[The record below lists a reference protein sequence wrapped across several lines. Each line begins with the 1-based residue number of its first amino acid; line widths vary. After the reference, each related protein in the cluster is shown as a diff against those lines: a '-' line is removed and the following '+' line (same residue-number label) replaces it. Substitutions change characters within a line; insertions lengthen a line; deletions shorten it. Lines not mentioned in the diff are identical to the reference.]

1 MTITETAVKYLIT
14 QKRIFVYRHNWRV
27 RVLILV
33 SENRRIVHAHKV
45 TNVALQC
52 VAISIRLSNVGCE
65 VFVTHLEIVA
75 VSLPNISPSSLFE
88 TMRSAITT
96 LIRFNG
102 LLSIYIIYIKLL
114 VQKYDFL
121 LEKPLISARIYH
133 FPCKIID
140 FLINFHYFLVY
151 LHVISMT
158 IPKISWQNWMRLTN

>member
-1 MTITETAVKYLIT
+1 MTITEKAVKYLIT
-14 QKRIFVYRHNWRV
+14 QKRIFVYRHNR
-27 RVLILV
+27 RERDLILV

-65 VFVTHLEIVA
+65 VFVTHLEIVG

-96 LIRFNG
+96 FIRFNG
-102 LLSIYIIYIKLL
+102 LLSIYIICLYKIIGAKIR
-114 VQKYDFL
+114 FFIG
-121 LEKPLISARIYH
+121 EPLISARISH

-140 FLINFHYFLVY
+140 FLIIFFS
-151 LHVISMT
+151 IS
-158 IPKISWQNWMRLTN
+158 